1 MIMYLGNQTPF
12 YFCWCSVG
20 WLYFV
25 YYCFNLPW
33 VASLDAIY
41 FNLSVL
47 VSCFLSMCCL
57 GLMLVIALPF
67 FLLHTIFNE

>member
-1 MIMYLGNQTPF
+1 
-12 YFCWCSVG
+12 
-20 WLYFV
+20 
-25 YYCFNLPW
+25 